1 MDSSGQQ
8 ISNPSTNCTPFAI
21 TCADHNHIYASK
33 CRIVCPLCSLE
44 LERVVIPPGLMKKE
58 DITTGA
64 EFRGFKADLDKYI
77 TLPELEGTKLK
88 AFPSVSTPVSHKD
101 QHSTAKA
108 DSVQEADKCP
118 RCSADGFQGQCYVC
132 GYGTGIGNA
141 NHIKEQYQDCF
152 ESSPAQ
158 HNTSSCGTRPPFELP
173 MHKHLAHLH
182 TYQVLLFQNDVGE
195 QGNMRVW
202 GDMSL
207 LQVQQLWWWPMSLLW
222 LRHCSRILERT
233 HVNDIQAGL

>member
-77 TLPELEGTKLK
+77 TLSELEGTKLK

-173 MHKHLAHLH
+173 MHKHMTSHIY
-182 TYQVLLFQNDVGE
+182 TPTKC
-195 QGNMRVW
+195 
-202 GDMSL
+202 S
-207 LQVQQLWWWPMSLLW
+207 
-222 LRHCSRILERT
+222 CSRMTLGNKAICEYGAICPCCKSSNYGGGQCHSCGFGIVL
-233 HVNDIQAGL
+233 GF